1 MPELPI
7 VVLGSGAV
15 GKSAIS
21 IQYIL
26 GNFVDVYDA
35 TIEDIYRKAISVDG
49 TPEML
54 TLVDTAGQD
63 AFGATA
69 MRQNY
74 MRSGRGFVLVF
85 SITDAESLQ
94 KLKAIYTQLA
104 RVRST
109 SGDGF
114 FPINQKQQQQKQQQQ
129 QTQQQQPNTI
139 IPCVLIGNKAD
150 LSAQRVVSPEQGKEF
165 ARHINCHYFEVSARD
180 KSQVEEVFTYLI
192 RCVRNPLLQQRLHLQ
207 QQQNNPNMDSHS
219 QQQLLL
225 RSRSGTIASSGSG
238 GSGGSNSMNL
248 GRLSGATVVTSSSS
262 SNGHPRP
269 NYADYDY
276 NGDEATSVAAPV
288 QKKKPAVQR
297 GGVRCVIG

>member
-15 GKSAIS
+15 GKSCIA
-21 IQYIL
+21 IQYVI

-49 TPEML
+49 TPEMV

-69 MRQNY
+69 MRENY

-114 FPINQKQQQQKQQQQ
+114 FPINQKQQQ
-129 QTQQQQPNTI
+129 TQQQPSNTI

-165 ARHINCHYFEVSARD
+165 ARHINCHYFELSARD
-180 KSQVEEVFTYLI
+180 KGQVEEVFTYLI

-262 SNGHPRP
+262 SNGPPRP

-276 NGDEATSVAAPV
+276 NGDEATAVATPV